1 MICTLIPF
9 SPVGSSLLK
18 EPTPKLAPK
27 PKKRPEPVSGAFF
40 WFRTGVFDKHRKSKW
55 QQDVEFQ
62 SVPKVF
68 QSENGW
74 EWPKMPF
81 WWILLVLMSLMS
93 DMAPCDF
100 FWPFITI
107 GSVDACRRCNVPFTY
122 WESFRKLVNLHVP
135 FHLIWS
141 KTTPSLVDLKTWR
154 LPSVTRHPNLG
165 GARWTPCRAGRGKDC
180 RVEGWG
186 CVASSHIYIYICPI
200 LPLPKSSGRKGFF
213 IYHCN
218 FWKQRLTCRHTVF
231 SVS

>member
-55 QQDVEFQ
+55 QQDMEFQ

-107 GSVDACRRCNVPFTY
+107 GSVDACRRCNVPLLGNF
-122 WESFRKLVNLHVP
+122 
-135 FHLIWS
+135 S
-141 KTTPSLVDLKTWR
+141 KTGEFTCAISLDLVQDDPILGWSQNVETSFGDSTSKPWWCQVDALQSRKRKGLPGWR
-154 LPSVTRHPNLG
+154 LGL
-165 GARWTPCRAGRGKDC
+165 CC
-180 RVEGWG
+180 
-186 CVASSHIYIYICPI
+186 
-200 LPLPKSSGRKGFF
+200 
-213 IYHCN
+213 
-218 FWKQRLTCRHTVF
+218 
-231 SVS
+231 